1 MRRRWVVWLLV
12 FSGWTAL
19 AVFFAVSSSLT
30 FVSTYQPPQWRL
42 TLLMSLTEW
51 YAWAA
56 LTPLVAWLARRFP
69 LRAGSL
75 VKSLAV
81 HAPAGLFIAMLKVTL
96 TRILRVPIVTTTGY
110 FLISNLATHY
120 VIYWAIVAAVHA
132 LAYYRAGR
140 DGELRASQLE
150 ARLAEA
156 RLQLLKM
163 QLHPHF
169 LFNTL
174 NTISELVHEDPS
186 TADRMIASLSQLL
199 RESLD
204 AGTVDRV
211 PLGRELDL
219 LERYVEI
226 QRARFGDRLDV
237 GVEVE
242 AADVNSALVPPLILQ
257 PLVENSIRHGLA
269 ARVTAG
275 RIRVRARR
283 RADRLVLEVQDDGAG
298 LDAHGETREGVGL
311 GNTRA
316 RLQQL
321 YGPAHS
327 VEIRNADGGGTLVR
341 LTMPW
346 QQDTPGTET
355 R

>member
-1 MRRRWVVWLLV
+1 VRRRWVIWLLV

-30 FVSTYQPPQWRL
+30 FVAAYQPPQWRL

-51 YAWAA
+51 FAWAA

-69 LRAGSL
+69 LRAGA
-75 VKSLAV
+75 VVTSLAV
-81 HAPAGLFIAMLKVTL
+81 HAPAGFFIAVLKVTL
-96 TRILRVPIVTTTGY
+96 TRIVRIPIVRTNEY
-110 FLISNLATHY
+110 FIISNLATHY

-140 DGELRASQLE
+140 DQELRASQLE
-150 ARLAEA
+150 ARLADA

-174 NTISELVHEDPS
+174 NTISELVHEDPA

-204 AGTVDRV
+204 AGTADRV
-211 PLGRELDL
+211 PLRRELDL
-219 LERYVEI
+219 LDRYVEI
-226 QRARFGDRLDV
+226 QRARFGARLDV
-237 GVEVE
+237 AVEIE
-242 AADVNSALVPPLILQ
+242 AADVRDALVPPLMLQ

-275 RIRVRARR
+275 RIRVRAMRR
-283 RADRLVLEVQDDGAG
+283 GDRLVLEVQDDGAG
-298 LDAHGETREGVGL
+298 LDPHGGTREGVGL

-321 YGPAHS
+321 YGDAHL
-327 VEIRNADGGGTLVR
+327 VEIRNAEGGGTLVR

-346 QQDTPGTET
+346 QRDMPETGT
-355 R
+355 

>member
-1 MRRRWVVWLLV
+1 VRRRWIIWLLV
-12 FSGWTAL
+12 LSGWTAL

-30 FVSTYQPPQWRL
+30 FVAAYQPPQWRL

-51 YAWAA
+51 YTWAA
-56 LTPLVAWLARRFP
+56 LTPLVSWLARRFP
-69 LRAGSL
+69 LRAGSA
-75 VKSLAV
+75 VTSLAV
-81 HAPAGLFIAMLKVTL
+81 HAPAGFFIAVLKVTL
-96 TRILRVPIVTTTGY
+96 TRILRIPIVGTNEY
-110 FLISNLATHY
+110 FIISNLATHY
-120 VIYWAIVAAVHA
+120 VIYWAIVAAVQA

-140 DGELRASQLE
+140 EGELRASQLE

-174 NTISELVHEDPS
+174 NTISELVHEDPR

-204 AGTVDRV
+204 VGTVDRV
-211 PLGRELDL
+211 PLARELDL
-219 LERYVEI
+219 LERYVDI
-226 QRARFGDRLDV
+226 QRVRFGDRLDV
-237 GVEVE
+237 GLDVDP
-242 AADVNSALVPPLILQ
+242 AARDALVPPLILQ

-275 RIRVRARR
+275 RIRVRALRR
-283 RADRLVLEVQDDGAG
+283 GDRLVLEVEDDGAG
-298 LDAHGETREGVGL
+298 LEPHAGTREGVGL

-316 RLQQL
+316 RLHQL
-321 YGPAHS
+321 YGQAHS
-327 VEIRNADGGGTLVR
+327 VEIRNADGGGALVR

-346 QQDTPGTET
+346 QRDTPGAGPP
-355 R
+355 

>member
-1 MRRRWVVWLLV
+1 MRRRWVIWLLV

-56 LTPLVAWLARRFP
+56 LTPLVTWLARRFP

-81 HAPAGLFIAMLKVTL
+81 HVPAGLLHGDAQGDADAHPAGSRSSRPVVISSSAISRRTTSSTGRSSRPC
-96 TRILRVPIVTTTGY
+96 TRWRTI
-110 FLISNLATHY
+110 
-120 VIYWAIVAAVHA
+120 
-132 LAYYRAGR
+132 GR
-140 DGELRASQLE
+140 DATQELRASQLE

-156 RLQLLKM
+156 RLQMLKM

-174 NTISELVHEDPS
+174 NTISELVHEDPD

-219 LERYVEI
+219 LERYVRDSARAVRRSPRRRRRDRRGGAA
-226 QRARFGDRLDV
+226 QRAR
-237 GVEVE
+237 
-242 AADVNSALVPPLILQ
+242 AAPDSE

-275 RIRVRARR
+275 GSRPRDAPGGSARARSAGR
-283 RADRLVLEVQDDGAG
+283 RGGAR
-298 LDAHGETREGVGL
+298 AARRNREGVGL

-316 RLQQL
+316 RLQEF
-321 YGPAHS
+321 YGQAHS

-346 QQDTPGTET
+346 QRDTPEAGT

>member
-1 MRRRWVVWLLV
+1 VVWLLV

-19 AVFFAVSSSLT
+19 AIFFAASSSLT
-30 FVSTYQPPQWRL
+30 FVFTSQPPQWRL
-42 TLLMSLTEW
+42 TLLMALTEW

-69 LRAGSL
+69 LRAGSF
-75 VKSLAV
+75 VRSIAV
-81 HAPAGLFIAMLKVTL
+81 HAAAGFLVAALKVAL
-96 TRILRVPIVTTTGY
+96 TRLLRLPIAAAGGY
-110 FLISNLATHY
+110 FLISSLATHY
-120 VIYWAIVAAVHA
+120 VLYWAIVAAVQA

-150 ARLAEA
+150 ARLADA

-174 NTISELVHEDPS
+174 NMISELVHEDPA
-186 TADRMIASLSQLL
+186 TADRMIASLSLLL

-204 AGTVDRV
+204 AGTVDQV
-211 PLGRELDL
+211 PLARELGL
-219 LERYVEI
+219 LDRYVDI

-237 GVEVE
+237 RVEVE
-242 AADVNSALVPPLILQ
+242 EAGVGDALVPTLILQ
-257 PLVENSIRHGLA
+257 PLVENSIRHGLS

-275 RIRVRARR
+275 RIRVRAMR
-283 RADRLVLEVQDDGAG
+283 RADRLVLEVLDDGTG
-298 LDAHGETREGVGL
+298 LAAHEGIREGVGL

-316 RLQQL
+316 RLLQL
-321 YGPAHS
+321 YGPSHT
-327 VEIRNADGGGTLVR
+327 VELRNADGGGTLVR

-346 QQDTPGTET
+346 QCDAPET
-355 R
+355 AGR